1 MKQAPILYIKLTFTL
16 LSVLVPI
23 FGNSV
28 VITSLL
34 LLSFGTQLL
43 LLFLMVALAQGNQD

>member
-1 MKQAPILYIKLTFTL
+1 MKQAPILYSKVSFTL

-23 FGNSV
+23 FGRLA
-28 VITSLL
+28 VIASLL

-43 LLFLMVALAQGNQD
+43 LLFLMVALAQGD